1 MALTED
7 QKNFIN
13 VHLDDVREHII
24 QVAIAE
30 CEKSGKLEAQ
40 KLLAIASEYAR
51 TQPITPDL
59 PPSTWS
65 AIVTVLVGVPG
76 IIWISALLAVSFGA
90 LSAIYPG
97 STSLSDL
104 AKVFAGAIVGASG
117 VRK

>member
-7 QKNFIN
+7 QTNFIKI
-13 VHLDDVREHII
+13 HLDDVREHIT
-24 QVAIAE
+24 QAAKSE
-30 CEKSGKLEAQ
+30 CESTGKLEAQ

-51 TQPITPDL
+51 TQPI
-59 PPSTWS
+59 PPSTPQSNWS
-65 AIVTVLVGVPG
+65 AITTVLIGVPG

-97 STSLSDL
+97 SASLSDL